1 MLHQYVPRPPAPITD
16 QPDPISTHT
25 DNCGN
30 VGHIARDCP
39 EPENPDA
46 KKPKGRRR
54 GPKCYNCGEIGH
66 ISKDCPD
73 AGQGPKCYNCG
84 NFGHI
89 SSACPEPS
97 NRD

>member
-1 MLHQYVPRPPAPITD
+1 MAATYHLL
-16 QPDPISTHT
+16 STVLT
-25 DNCGN
+25 LCSLLLPFPSCGN
-30 VGHIARDCP
+30 KGHIARDCP